1 LHLAIARATHND
13 TFFRIC
19 EPVLIMLEEFRERSM
34 EISGRMK
41 EVVAEHKKILQAIK
55 NGDDEQAE
63 KVMIMHILKVEEM
76 IRGIKGEK

>member
-1 LHLAIARATHND
+1 
-13 TFFRIC
+13 
-19 EPVLIMLEEFRERSM
+19 MLEEFRERSM

-63 KVMIMHILKVEEM
+63 KVMIMHILKVEET